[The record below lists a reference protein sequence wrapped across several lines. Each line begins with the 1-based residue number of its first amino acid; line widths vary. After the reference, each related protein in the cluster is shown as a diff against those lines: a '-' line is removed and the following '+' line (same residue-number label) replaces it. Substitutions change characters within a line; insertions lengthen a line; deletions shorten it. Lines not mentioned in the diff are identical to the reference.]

1 MLSNTATFRKFKFD
15 GKGFRREYSEQLY
28 QLFIDACQAWVEAV
42 LTAVNGSFPVWTG
55 MAKASL
61 VPLAEY
67 LQVESVEPFSL
78 DLSISPKPGSEWHQ
92 QNGQNIAAGLAA
104 NKFKITRL
112 VTPSNNGPLPSGF
125 NFYYTNLVPHY
136 EINESNAVPTVPSSP
151 WYTFSAGQAA
161 FEEYIRDNYDRYVPV
176 MTDYFSLGSKE

>member
-1 MLSNTATFRKFKFD
+1 MLSNTATFRKFRFD
-15 GKGFRREYSEQLY
+15 GKGFRREYRDQLY

-67 LQVESVEPFSL
+67 LQVESMEPFSL
-78 DLSISPKPGSEWHQ
+78 DLSITPHPDSDWHQ
-92 QNGQNIAAGLAA
+92 QHGQNITAGLAA
-104 NKFKITRL
+104 NKFKITQL
-112 VTPSNNGPLPSGF
+112 GSKDNPTGF

-136 EINESNAVPTVPSSP
+136 ELNESNAIATVPSSP
-151 WYTFSAGQAA
+151 WYTFPAGQAA